1 MYALGK
7 LPSYYFSFILLFS
20 SPPPGLGCGKKNK
33 KIPLMIQAAQ
43 RKGCMF
49 DTRDERYIEKRE
61 IQKMHKTSILDRTER
76 ETWR

>member
-1 MYALGK
+1 MYALEK

-20 SPPPGLGCGKKNK
+20 SPPLGLECEKNK

-49 DTRDERYIEKRE
+49 DTREERYIEKRE
-61 IQKMHKTSILDRTER
+61 IQKFIKQAS
-76 ETWR
+76 